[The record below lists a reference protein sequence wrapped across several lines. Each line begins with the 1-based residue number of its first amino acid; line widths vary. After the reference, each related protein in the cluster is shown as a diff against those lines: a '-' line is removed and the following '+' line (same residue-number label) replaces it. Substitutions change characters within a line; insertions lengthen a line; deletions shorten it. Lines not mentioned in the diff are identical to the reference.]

1 MSIYNRNKW
10 QTGKVLESFDSF
22 GEPVPGFNIKG
33 QDSVK
38 TRIGGVLTLIISA
51 TVLLYAV
58 VKFTHLYT
66 KHNPLFSS
74 YLVDIDEK
82 ETLNLS
88 EEPDF
93 RFAVTIESYMAPR

>member
-1 MSIYNRNKW
+1 MPS
-10 QTGKVLESFDSF
+10 
-22 GEPVPGFNIKG
+22 FNIKG

-38 TRIGGVLTLIISA
+38 TRTGGVLTLVISA

-58 VKFTHLYT
+58 VKFTHLHT

-74 YLVDIDEK
+74 YLVDLNEK

-93 RFAVTIESYMAPR
+93 RFAISIENYMAPR